1 MGDIRAHIAKNR
13 LISTCVICPPFT
25 LLRDLADAV
34 PGTPIKLGG
43 QNCHFEQ
50 EGAYT
55 GEISPTMLKELGCKF
70 VIVGH
75 SERRMYF
82 NEGSESVLKKTV
94 AAQKAGLTAI
104 VCVGETLFERRNDM
118 AREAVAQ
125 QIDYSV
131 PEGSDASNV
140 IIAYEP
146 VWSIGSD
153 EVPTTDEIESMH
165 GFIKDRVEKKSRK
178 AVGDI
183 SVLYGGSVNTENA
196 EEILSCDD
204 VDGLLLGRAAIESEN
219 FLKIL
224 AISDVQANNTVLV
237 GK

>member
-1 MGDIRAHIAKNR
+1 MVDI
-13 LISTCVICPPFT
+13 
-25 LLRDLADAV
+25 V
-34 PGTPIKLGG
+34 PGTALKIGA

-55 GEISPTMLKELGCKF
+55 GEISPSMLKEMGCGF

-82 NEGSESVLKKTV
+82 NEGSEAVLKKTV

-125 QIDYSV
+125 QIDYSI
-131 PEGSDASNV
+131 PEGSDSSNV

-153 EVPTTDEIESMH
+153 EVPTVEEIKAMH
-165 GFIKDRVEKKSRK
+165 GFIRERADRKRRG
-178 AVGDI
+178 AGGDI
-183 SVLYGGSVNTENA
+183 SVIYGGSVNTENA
-196 EEILSCDD
+196 ADILACPE
-204 VDGLLLGRAAIESEN
+204 VDGLLLGRAAINAKS

-224 AISDVQANNTVLV
+224 AISDIQANNTVLV
-237 GK
+237 NK